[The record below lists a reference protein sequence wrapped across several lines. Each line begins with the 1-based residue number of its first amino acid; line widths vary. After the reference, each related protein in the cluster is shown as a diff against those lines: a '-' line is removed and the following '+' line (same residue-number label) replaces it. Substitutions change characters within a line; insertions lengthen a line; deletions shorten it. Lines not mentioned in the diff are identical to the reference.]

1 MDPAPKMIDARV
13 RDYANTTAMTFGIA
27 PSLDDIVA
35 SARGIEKILN
45 AGR

>member
-1 MDPAPKMIDARV
+1 VEPAPKMIDARV
-13 RDYANTTAMTFGIA
+13 RDYANTTAIIFGFA
-27 PSLDDIVA
+27 PSLNDIMA